1 MALVKS
7 LSWGVVA
14 FVLMLAV
21 YFGVVSLVFKDERNA
36 PWQPIP
42 YAV

>member
-14 FVLMLAV
+14 FVLMVAV
-21 YFGVVSLVFKDERNA
+21 YFGVVCLISNWDFTLEQR
-36 PWQPIP
+36 
-42 YAV
+42 